1 MVIKAVLFDM
11 GNTLVKYDV
20 EIFEEVYHRILTSM
34 GISRSIEDIK
44 RAFLKTEKEAKD
56 LGLLSSLGKIRCEE
70 FWHQWDSI
78 VLKHLSIAKNEELAK
93 IVQSKWFDFMDSTL
107 YPEVREVL
115 SELRRRRLK
124 VGLISTAYEEE
135 IHIILKK
142 TGLEKTAFDIIVGVD
157 TIKKAKPNPEVF
169 KHATRKLNVEPEET
183 MFVGDNIEADY
194 KGAENAGMH
203 PLLINRTEK
212 EQKGLRTIKSLTAIL
227 LELNESPP

>member
-70 FWHQWDSI
+70 FWHQWDSL
-78 VLKHLSIAKNEELAK
+78 VLKHLNIAKNEELAK

-135 IHIILKK
+135 IHIILRK
-142 TGLEKTAFDIIVGVD
+142 TGLEKTAFDVIVGVD
-157 TIKKAKPNPEVF
+157 TIKKAKPDPDVF
-169 KHATRKLNVEPEET
+169 KHAIRKLNVEPEET

-203 PLLINRTEK
+203 PLLINRTEE
-212 EQKGLRTIKSLTAIL
+212 EQKGLRTIKSLKEVL
-227 LELNESPP
+227 PRVE

>member
-70 FWHQWDSI
+70 FWHQWDSL
-78 VLKHLSIAKNEELAK
+78 VLKHLNIAKNEELAK

-107 YPEVREVL
+107 YPEVRAVL

-212 EQKGLRTIKSLTAIL
+212 AQKGLRTIRSLKEVL
-227 LELNESPP
+227 PELNESPP

>member
-70 FWHQWDSI
+70 FWYQWDSL
-78 VLKHLSIAKNEELAK
+78 VLKHLNIAKNEELAK

-135 IHIILKK
+135 IHIILRK
-142 TGLEKTAFDIIVGVD
+142 TGLEKTAFDVIVGVD
-157 TIKKAKPNPEVF
+157 TIKKAKPDPDVF
-169 KHATRKLNVEPEET
+169 KHAIRKLNVEPEET

-203 PLLINRTEK
+203 PLLINRTEE
-212 EQKGLRTIKSLTAIL
+212 EQKGLRTIRSLKEVL
-227 LELNESPP
+227 PRVE

>member
-1 MVIKAVLFDM
+1 MIKAVLFDM

-135 IHIILKK
+135 LHIILKK

-203 PLLINRTEK
+203 PLLINRTEE
-212 EQKGLRTIKSLTAIL
+212 EQKGLRTIRSLKEVL
-227 LELNESPP
+227 PRVE

>member
-70 FWHQWDSI
+70 FWYQWDSI

-135 IHIILKK
+135 IHIILRK

-157 TIKKAKPNPEVF
+157 TIKKAKPNPDVF
-169 KHATRKLNVEPEET
+169 KHAIRKLNVEPEET

-203 PLLINRTEK
+203 PLLINRTEE
-212 EQKGLRTIKSLTAIL
+212 EQKDLRTIKSLTEIL
-227 LELNESPP
+227 PRVE